1 MATQTQTTDTARK
14 FLCLAGPHLN
24 GKNVAVYELPGGA
37 VELIAQ
43 CDGTEIGSRV
53 EMSRD
58 DLLAALPQD
67 PYNDAADTRAAL
79 ALCGCWP
86 PHPTPQHGE
95 TS

>member
-1 MATQTQTTDTARK
+1 MTNNTDAETTHK
-14 FLCLAGPHLN
+14 FLYLAGPHLN
-24 GKNVAVYELPGGA
+24 GKNDAVYELPGGA
-37 VELIAQ
+37 VELIAE

-79 ALCGCWP
+79 ALCGC
-86 PHPTPQHGE
+86 
-95 TS
+95 